1 MSDPADRRPATY
13 QDVLDTPDHRVAEII
28 SGELR
33 VSPRPGMPSTAVA
46 SLLGAELVTAFGR
59 GRGGPGGWVIFDEP
73 ELHLGRDVLVPD
85 VAGWHRSRLPA
96 ILETSFLTVAP
107 DWVCEVL
114 SPSTERTD
122 RIEKLPIY
130 AAHGIRHAW
139 LVHPRRRTVEVF
151 RLHEGN
157 WLAVAVYKDDVKAR
171 IEPFDAIE
179 IDLAALWA
187 DAAVPTRASEEAAE
201 YGYL

>member
-1 MSDPADRRPATY
+1 MSDPVAKRPATY
-13 QDVLDTPDHRVAEII
+13 QDVLDAPEHRVAEII

-33 VSPRPGMPSTAVA
+33 VSPRPGMPSTTVA
-46 SLLGAELVTAFGR
+46 SLLGAELITPFGR
-59 GRGGPGGWVIFDEP
+59 GRGGPGGWVILVEP
-73 ELHLGRDVLVPD
+73 ELHLGKDVLVPD
-85 VAGWHRSRLPA
+85 LAGWHRSRLPA
-96 ILETSFLTVAP
+96 ILETAFLTVPP

-130 AAHGIRHAW
+130 AAHGIGHAW

-151 RLHEGN
+151 RLHEGK
-157 WLAVAVYKDDVKAR
+157 WLAVAAFQDDVTAR

-179 IDLAALWA
+179 IDLAALWT